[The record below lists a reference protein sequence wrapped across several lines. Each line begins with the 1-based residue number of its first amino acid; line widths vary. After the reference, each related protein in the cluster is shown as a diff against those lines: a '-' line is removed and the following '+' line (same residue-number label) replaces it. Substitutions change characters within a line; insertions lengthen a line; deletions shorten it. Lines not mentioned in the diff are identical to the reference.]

1 MLKVYSTQILLDSD
15 LLYIYIFLGTGL
27 FKHNV
32 GTVSTGRRVTHE
44 TQAVGP
50 KSFFYCPSF
59 TDPLNGPGVF
69 IATFEY
75 SFYDKL

>member
-1 MLKVYSTQILLDSD
+1 MLKVYFFQILLDSD
-15 LLYIYIFLGTGL
+15 LLYIYLGTGL

-32 GTVSTGRRVTHE
+32 GTVSTGWRVTHE
-44 TQAVGP
+44 TQAVGQ
-50 KSFFYCPSF
+50 KSFFYSPSF

-69 IATFEY
+69 IATFRSY